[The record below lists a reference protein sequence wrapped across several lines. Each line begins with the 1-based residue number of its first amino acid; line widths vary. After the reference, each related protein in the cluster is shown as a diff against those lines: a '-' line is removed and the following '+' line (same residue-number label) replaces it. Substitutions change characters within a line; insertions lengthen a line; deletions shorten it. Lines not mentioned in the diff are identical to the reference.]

1 MNPEAGAAWFRIAMF
16 ITLISAFLLLF
27 QQPDTAEF
35 VITVTT
41 FVMGLLFVALIALMV
56 RRGSH

>member
-1 MNPEAGAAWFRIAMF
+1 MNPEAGQAWFRIAVF
-16 ITLISAFLLLF
+16 LVLISAALLPFLR
-27 QQPDTAEF
+27 PESAEF

-41 FVMGLLFVALIALMV
+41 LAMGLSFAVLIVVIV